1 MTQLV
6 WKLKISSSKLPLK
19 HSFQPFFF
27 LLKLNCRGLFR
38 FDSVL
43 HETLSSFYDLMT
55 RQNNKIKQGRQKKY
69 NKQIFF
75 TWKFLVII
83 RLSVSFMGKYSR
95 KRPKGET
102 GKVYKTN
109 WERRYSRKG
118 NSMEKFTQKLR
129 ARAGGW
135 DACRNREQPAD
146 NNPTEEVN

>member
-1 MTQLV
+1 MKIENFIIKITIEAQL
-6 WKLKISSSKLPLK
+6 
-19 HSFQPFFF
+19 QPFFF
-27 LLKLNCRGLFR
+27 LSKLNCRGLFR

-43 HETLSSFYDLMT
+43 QETLSGFYDLMT
-55 RQNNKIKQGRQKKY
+55 RQNNKIKQGRQHKY

-109 WERRYSRKG
+109 
-118 NSMEKFTQKLR
+118 
-129 ARAGGW
+129 
-135 DACRNREQPAD
+135 
-146 NNPTEEVN
+146 